1 MREETR
7 WVTVELNKNSG
18 YNMMEILINSSK
30 LLQYYARIFK
40 EYEETKQSYIDDGY
54 RIIQEEPDK
63 FKFVAEKKFTYNDEE
78 QENDS

>member
-18 YNMMEILINSSK
+18 HNMIEILTNSSK
-30 LLQYYARIFK
+30 FLQYYTRLLK
-40 EYEETKQSYIDDGY
+40 EYDDTKQSYINDGY

-63 FKFVAEKKFTYNDEE
+63 FKFVAEKKFIYNDEE
-78 QENDS
+78 